1 MPFVDAYDQNT
12 GVKHRVPESWL
23 TQPIGAHFKLTPKQK
38 NTPPRAPRA
47 PRPQKKE
54 EIENA

>member
-1 MPFVDAYDQNT
+1 MPFVDVYDQNT

-38 NTPPRAPRA
+38 NTPPRGPRA
-47 PRPQKKE
+47 QKKE
-54 EIENA
+54 ETENA